1 MPETTPHIDDLPAL
15 PRDQS
20 GPVFQEPWQAQ
31 AFALAVHL
39 SAAGHFTWQ
48 EWVEVLSQQIKT
60 AQAQGDAD
68 LGDTYYR
75 HWLAALEQLCAARG
89 LVGTQDLQR
98 RTEEWRRAYL
108 NTPHGQSV
116 ALSAA
121 GKRARRQS

>member
-1 MPETTPHIDDLPAL
+1 MPETTPRIDDLPAL

-89 LVGTQDLQR
+89 LVGPQDLQR

-108 NTPHGQSV
+108 NTPHGQPV

-121 GKRARRQS
+121 CQRARRQS

>member
-1 MPETTPHIDDLPAL
+1 MSETTPRIDDLPAL

-75 HWLAALEQLCAARG
+75 HWLVALEQLCAARG
-89 LVGTQDLQR
+89 LVGIQDLQR
-98 RTEEWRRAYL
+98 RAEEWRRAYL
-108 NTPHGQSV
+108 NTPHGQPV

-121 GKRARRQS
+121 CQRAQRQS